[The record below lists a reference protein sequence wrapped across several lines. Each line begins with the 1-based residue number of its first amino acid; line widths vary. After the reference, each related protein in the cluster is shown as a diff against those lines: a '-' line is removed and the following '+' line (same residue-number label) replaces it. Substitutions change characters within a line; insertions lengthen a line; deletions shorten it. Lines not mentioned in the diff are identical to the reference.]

1 MMRPTGL
8 DDETYGANIRGSGL
22 GESVK
27 LYGIHCHLGTGD
39 GISWVDHRFVD
50 MVLRV

>member
-1 MMRPTGL
+1 MMRPAEQILG
-8 DDETYGANIRGSGL
+8 GSGL